1 MVERLRRVQS
11 TVWLIYQQSAD
22 QVEEALNVWVL
33 VLINTVTESTCLDK
47 LYQLRH
53 FGPFKWQVTE
63 E

>member
-47 LYQLRH
+47 LYQLGH